1 MSKRFI
7 DTNIF
12 DDSWFMNLSKDG
24 KLLWIYFITKCNH
37 AGILELNLRLISFQT
52 GIENIETVCKELAKT
67 YIRVNEQ
74 LIFIPK
80 FIKYQYPE
88 FPKSNVRQQFSA
100 IQILKKYGL
109 FDEEIN
115 SLVTVSKELVNSYD
129 NGHVNDNEEK
139 GVIGGEKINKKFDFT
154 LYPQFEEVLK
164 KWIDYKKSRK
174 ESYKNQQSI
183 DALAKRLYT
192 FSGGDKSIAEEII
205 NQSMANNWA
214 GIFQLNDNKRS
225 NNAKPTN
232 DFRVSVG
239 VQNFAETE

>member
-139 GVIGGEKINKKFDFT
+139 GVRGEKQLKKPT
-154 LYPQFEEVLK
+154 LEEVK
-164 KWIDYKKSRK
+164 QYFREKGYTEQSAITAYEYYEAGGWIDSRGKKV
-174 ESYKNQQSI
+174 KNWKQ
-183 DALAKRLYT
+183 KM
-192 FSGGDKSIAEEII
+192 IAVWFNEQNKIKTGKILTAREVYEKN
-205 NQSMANNWA
+205 NQ
-214 GIFQLNDNKRS
+214 
-225 NNAKPTN
+225 
-232 DFRVSVG
+232 
-239 VQNFAETE
+239 FAY

>member
-12 DDSWFMNLSKDG
+12 DDSWFMDLSKDG

-52 GIENIETVCKELAKT
+52 GIENIETVCKELGKS

-80 FIKYQYPE
+80 FIKYQYPD

-139 GVIGGEKINKKFDFT
+139 GVIGGEKLSKKFDFT
-154 LYPQFEEVLK
+154 IYPQFEDSLK

-192 FSGGDKSIAEEII
+192 LSGGDKSIAEEII

>member
-139 GVIGGEKINKKFDFT
+139 GVRGEKQFKKPT
-154 LYPQFEEVLK
+154 LEEVK
-164 KWIDYKKSRK
+164 QYFHENGYSEQSAITAFEYYEAGGWIDSRGKKV
-174 ESYKNQQSI
+174 KNWKQ
-183 DALAKRLYT
+183 KM
-192 FSGGDKSIAEEII
+192 IAVWFNEQNKIKTGKILTAREVYEKN
-205 NQSMANNWA
+205 NQ
-214 GIFQLNDNKRS
+214 
-225 NNAKPTN
+225 
-232 DFRVSVG
+232 
-239 VQNFAETE
+239 FAY